1 MIMDVRTAIYRYCN
15 YQERSH
21 QEVKSKLYDL
31 KATTPEVNALLVE
44 LIEQDL
50 LNEERFARAYVRG
63 KYRIKRWGRRKIL
76 VGLKAKNVSDY
87 CIRKG
92 MEEIDP
98 EEYLQN
104 LNHEA
109 RKAWE
114 RYRNEKI
121 EWQRIAKTRQ
131 LLSAHGYES
140 DLINDA
146 IKILQ

>member
-1 MIMDVRTAIYRYCN
+1 MDIRTAIYRYCN

-21 QEVKSKLYDL
+21 QDVKNKLYEL
-31 KATTPEVNALLVE
+31 KASVVEANALMVE

-63 KYRIKRWGRRKIL
+63 KFRIKRWGKRKIMS
-76 VGLKAKNVSDY
+76 GLKAKSISDY

-98 EEYLQN
+98 EQYVDN
-104 LNHEA
+104 LAHEA

-121 EWQRIAKTRQ
+121 AWQRIAKAKQ
-131 LLSAHGYES
+131 LLTAHGYES
-140 DLINDA
+140 DLISDA
-146 IKILQ
+146 LQEIQAS